1 MGGIDPPASLSS
13 FRIATRVLWPRHEF
27 AFVMQMP
34 PLQRVLCSLLE
45 QSPRPLGVHTGF
57 DSPCGIFRRIA
68 LKTTT
73 DEQMKAHGHQDRAY
87 ENNVRPTRHR
97 VGCLDESPF
106 P

>member
-1 MGGIDPPASLSS
+1 MLRRKFIRA
-13 FRIATRVLWPRHEF
+13 RVQVSVD
-27 AFVMQMP
+27 AD
-34 PLQRVLCSLLE
+34 VLC
-45 QSPRPLGVHTGF
+45 
-57 DSPCGIFRRIA
+57 CGAKGEKDAAAAKKPAIFRRIA